1 MVLIEFRVHNP
12 IYTAS
17 YLVPDVFIV
26 VSNFQVLVEVK
37 IAVLPLIVL
46 FSIFGGIFKRNSN
59 S

>member
-26 VSNFQVLVEVK
+26 VSNFQVFVEVK